1 MLRTQKLKVGIET
14 FVLSEFT
21 ALDRINELRYSIQ
34 MKPATPLPEEASR
47 EEKLTAS
54 IQQEEQILDQVAYS
68 IALSLMHGNAIDDD
82 VMDVKEKIKFW
93 PNRKVNQAYEILK
106 SLNSIPADDDETPT
120 DEDVTLEK
128 S

>member
-21 ALDRINELRYSIQ
+21 ALDRIEELRYSIQ

-47 EEKLTAS
+47 EEKITAS

-106 SLNSIPADDDETPT
+106 SLNSIPADDDETPP